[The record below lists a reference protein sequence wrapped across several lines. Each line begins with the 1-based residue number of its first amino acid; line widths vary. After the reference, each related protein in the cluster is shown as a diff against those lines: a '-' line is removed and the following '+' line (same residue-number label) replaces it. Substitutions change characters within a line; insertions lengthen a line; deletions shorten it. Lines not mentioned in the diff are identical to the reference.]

1 MESCYQSDM
10 HSLENLRGMPSKA
23 FHQTITYK
31 WNEFLDPYRKTNT
44 APPMD
49 LVIQKAKEIDDTFGS
64 QFIPP
69 IR

>member
-1 MESCYQSDM
+1 
-10 HSLENLRGMPSKA
+10 MPSKA